1 MIGFCSPYAYKHSV
15 GQFFLFYQLAQNSRR
30 VRRPVDPDNGNQLQ
44 NSVDKKERREKRG
57 ARKMMDF
64 LKGVVQR

>member
-30 VRRPVDPDNGNQLQ
+30 VRRPADPGGNQLQ